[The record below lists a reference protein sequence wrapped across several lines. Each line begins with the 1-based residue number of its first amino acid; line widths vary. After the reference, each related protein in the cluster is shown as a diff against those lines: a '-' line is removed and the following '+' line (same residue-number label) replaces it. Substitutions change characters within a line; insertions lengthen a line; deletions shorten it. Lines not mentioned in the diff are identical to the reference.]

1 MGHRYD
7 WRVTTSDLLLLGGSG
22 GGSGVWLGPRT
33 HQKDSTR
40 WNRAEETQVSS
51 FWRSLALLQTSGP
64 PGASDAKQIFD
75 LPPFKWKTAEKI
87 LEIIMAVMNIQ
98 SSDTRGWRV
107 FQLLFIFQSRV
118 QRQKVK
124 ETQPTAVKN
133 RK

>member
-1 MGHRYD
+1 MSRTLGHKYD

-33 HQKDSTR
+33 HQKDSR
-40 WNRAEETQVSS
+40 CWNRAEG
-51 FWRSLALLQTSGP
+51 SLALLQTSGP